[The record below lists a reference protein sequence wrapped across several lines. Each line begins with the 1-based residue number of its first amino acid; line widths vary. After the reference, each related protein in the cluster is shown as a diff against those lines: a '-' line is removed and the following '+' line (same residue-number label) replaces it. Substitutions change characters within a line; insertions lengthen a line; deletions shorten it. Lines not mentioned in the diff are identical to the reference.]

1 MTRTTFAEY
10 ELRTMSAENL
20 DFFLGLAKAGE
31 TLAAGITPDQYCGFI
46 YSERIR
52 RHSAECSDLE
62 CGFNPFN

>member
-1 MTRTTFAEY
+1 MTSITFAER
-10 ELRTMSAENL
+10 ELRTMSTEQL

-31 TLAAGITPDQYCGFI
+31 TLALGITPNQYRGFI
-46 YSERIR
+46 YSELIR